1 MEEHHSMTVKLS
13 DLEPRWI
20 HPNVLAFRCPCCR
33 KLWLTIK
40 NVVMPEMEQHR
51 LFKEAFGEWWNLDV
65 VGSRPGFAWA
75 ISGDL
80 NNLTFMPSVDA
91 SASGHWHGYI
101 TNGVAE

>member
-1 MEEHHSMTVKLS
+1 VEEHYFMKLA

-20 HPNVLAFRCPCCR
+20 HPDVLAFRCPCCR

-40 NVVMPEMEQHR
+40 KAAMSEAEQHS
-51 LFKEAFGEWWNLDV
+51 LFKSSFGEWWNLDV
-65 VGSRPGFAWA
+65 VGSRPDFAWS

-80 NNLTFMPSVDA
+80 NNLTVMPSVDA

-101 TNGVAE
+101 TNGVAA